1 MNETLYSISAMNN
14 GSRKFIKGI
23 DPASVLKIV
32 SVLLEKETGQI
43 TLCKE
48 IPEGESGR
56 IFIGDRD

>member
-1 MNETLYSISAMNN
+1 MNN

-32 SVLLEKETGQI
+32 GVLLEKGTGQI

-56 IFIGDRD
+56 IFIGERD